1 MTSSSSQSSRNNTSH
16 YKNMIRLI
24 HKCGYAFTFYLVIK
38 FTNMMIRLL
47 CQDNADKI
55 IEYCTKFCLMT
66 VINTSI
72 ILVSFALLFS
82 QENLMEIF
90 IKSALEYVVIFTAI
104 VIID

>member
-1 MTSSSSQSSRNNTSH
+1 MTSSSPQSPHNNTSH
-16 YKNMIRLI
+16 YKNIIRLI
-24 HKCGYAFTFYLVIK
+24 NKTGYAFTFYLVIK

-82 QENLMEIF
+82 QEILMEIF
-90 IKSALEYVVIFTAI
+90 IKSALEYVVIFLVI
-104 VIID
+104 VLID